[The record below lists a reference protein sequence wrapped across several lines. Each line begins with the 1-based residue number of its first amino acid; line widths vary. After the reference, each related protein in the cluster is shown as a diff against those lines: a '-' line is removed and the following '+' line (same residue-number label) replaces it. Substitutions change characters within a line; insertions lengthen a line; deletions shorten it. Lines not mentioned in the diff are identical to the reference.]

1 MDGRHLRGGDYLLF
15 PSLQAM
21 CLAQCPPKS
30 PWLWGLRVPEVPE
43 RWTNAGRLPKIRERP
58 EQLNP
63 CSQHLSNRRP
73 QSRHSGLK
81 TRVQSLQSLQSLQPL
96 TLLRSHGRRTSAR
109 AAAPSHDSGP
119 IRYGCS
125 FHTLQSRLCSP
136 CPFPSLLLLH
146 PHRRFFF
153 SLSLLF
159 SLKGDESARSFSWD
173 LRPSTLAR
181 LCVCRDRDSD
191 TETLLQYQL
200 SCSHSFLVFVEY
212 SLSIAH

>member
-1 MDGRHLRGGDYLLF
+1 MCARTVCKKNNGTTTEGLAMDGRHLRGVDYLLF

-81 TRVQSLQSLQSLQPL
+81 TRVQSLQSLQPL
-96 TLLRSHGRRTSAR
+96 TLLRGHGRRTSAR

-125 FHTLQSRLCSP
+125 SHTLQSRLYSP
-136 CPFPSLLLLH
+136 CPFP
-146 PHRRFFF
+146 F
-153 SLSLLF
+153 SITPSSSSSFLFLSLYCF
-159 SLKGDESARSFSWD
+159 
-173 LRPSTLAR
+173 P
-181 LCVCRDRDSD
+181 
-191 TETLLQYQL
+191 
-200 SCSHSFLVFVEY
+200 
-212 SLSIAH
+212 

>member
-1 MDGRHLRGGDYLLF
+1 MEGRHLRGVDYLLF
-15 PSLQAM
+15 PSLQAI

-81 TRVQSLQSLQSLQPL
+81 TRVQSLQSLQPL
-96 TLLRSHGRRTSAR
+96 TLLRGHGRRTSAR

-125 FHTLQSRLCSP
+125 SFT
-136 CPFPSLLLLH
+136 PSTKDSALFLS
-146 PHRRFFF
+146 F
-153 SLSLLF
+153 SLFHSFILILVISSLTLF
-159 SLKGDESARSFSWD
+159 LFLKGHESARSFSWD

-191 TETLLQYQL
+191 TETLPQ
-200 SCSHSFLVFVEY
+200 
-212 SLSIAH
+212 